1 MSEGK
6 GCHPAHARDQGLK
19 VLNSRDLFGIAN
31 ELIID
36 HRGQHYRLRITS
48 LGKLIL
54 TK

>member
-1 MSEGK
+1 MSDSNGRPPTLGREQR
-6 GCHPAHARDQGLK
+6 PK
-19 VLNSRDLFGIAN
+19 VLNSRDLFDSTN

-36 HRGQHYRLRITS
+36 HKGQHYRLRITS